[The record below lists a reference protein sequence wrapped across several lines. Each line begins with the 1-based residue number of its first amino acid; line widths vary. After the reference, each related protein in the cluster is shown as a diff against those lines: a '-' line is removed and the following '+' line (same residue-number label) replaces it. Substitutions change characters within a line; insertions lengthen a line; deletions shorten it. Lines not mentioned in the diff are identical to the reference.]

1 VEGAGGGHGSRL
13 GGDAEFLGVG
23 GLDCADGVEGVEH
36 GFRLPFGMGVGI
48 LS

>member
-1 VEGAGGGHGSRL
+1 LGGGDEL
-13 GGDAEFLGVG
+13 GLAGNAEFLGVG
-23 GLDCADGVEGVEH
+23 GLDCADGVKGVEH